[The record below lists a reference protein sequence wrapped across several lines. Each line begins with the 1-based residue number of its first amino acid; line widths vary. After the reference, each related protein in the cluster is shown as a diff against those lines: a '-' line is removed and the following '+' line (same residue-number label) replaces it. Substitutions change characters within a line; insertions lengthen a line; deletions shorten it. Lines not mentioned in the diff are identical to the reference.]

1 MSDNNYKNRIKKLRE
16 FSEKNKLCFCI
27 AMALAYLFSVC
38 HIISKNKILKN
49 CIITIA
55 TLIVVGIIS
64 FAVVYSGLLEQLTGN
79 KASAVVTEG
88 EEGTVSEAE
97 VEGSADVIIGEPGSI
112 EDNNTGGSAGS
123 DTVAVG
129 AGNQT
134 AGNLPQVTPV
144 SKAGQATSIITENK
158 DYSSFD
164 KNAWNLLL
172 VNKQHPIPED
182 YSYTLGSIS
191 GSMKCDER
199 IIEPLNDMINAAN
212 EEGIYLK
219 ICSPYRDLDRQEY
232 LFKKKMKQYLNS
244 GDSFIDAYREASSV
258 VTVPGAS
265 EHEIGL
271 SLDIVSTDHQA
282 LDEKFGETDAGQWL
296 MNNAYKFGFILRYP
310 KGKEDITGIIYEP
323 WHYRY
328 VGREAAEIIYEEQI
342 TLEEFIEKL

>member
-1 MSDNNYKNRIKKLRE
+1 MSDNNYQNRIKKLRE

-55 TLIVVGIIS
+55 TLIVVGVIG

-79 KASAVVTEG
+79 KASAVITEG

-97 VEGSADVIIGEPGSI
+97 VEGSADVIIGETGSI

-182 YSYTLGSIS
+182 YSYTLGSI
-191 GSMKCDER
+191 
-199 IIEPLNDMINAAN
+199 
-212 EEGIYLK
+212 
-219 ICSPYRDLDRQEY
+219 
-232 LFKKKMKQYLNS
+232 
-244 GDSFIDAYREASSV
+244 
-258 VTVPGAS
+258 
-265 EHEIGL
+265 
-271 SLDIVSTDHQA
+271 
-282 LDEKFGETDAGQWL
+282 
-296 MNNAYKFGFILRYP
+296 
-310 KGKEDITGIIYEP
+310 
-323 WHYRY
+323 
-328 VGREAAEIIYEEQI
+328 
-342 TLEEFIEKL
+342 